1 LASPFLFQSGI
12 IPALF
17 LIDQEFLMQAEQVK
31 QILESQLE
39 NCTVKT
45 AGEGCDFQVTVIG
58 ELFEGLRPVKCQQLV
73 YACLNEY
80 IANGTIHALTIKTY
94 TPAQWE
100 ALQN

>member
-1 LASPFLFQSGI
+1 
-12 IPALF
+12 
-17 LIDQEFLMQAEQVK
+17 MQAEQVK

-39 NCTVKT
+39 NCVVTT
-45 AGEGCDFQVTVIG
+45 AGEGCDFQVIVVG

-94 TPAQWE
+94 TPEQWKTT
-100 ALQN
+100 QN